1 MSDQEGDNTGAEMDP
16 VECAVEKWVHHDD
29 SGNITPVMEDYHRY
43 ILRKWIFIAVCIVAA
58 FLAAGYSLKVG
69 AYDIGYVDTYKTIWE
84 HLTGNIRPGN
94 DDYVIWD
101 MKLPRT
107 ITAILAGAGLAAAGV
122 VMQSIL
128 RNPLADPYTT
138 GISSGASFGATLA
151 LGLGIT
157 FGSAGYAVITNAF
170 LFALIP
176 MGVIVTV
183 SKMRGATPS
192 TMIMAGI
199 AIMYIFNALTTMIKL
214 FVDPDKLA
222 AIFEWSVGTLE
233 GTNWNNV
240 GIMFVVVAVGVVALQ
255 LLAKKLNV
263 ISAGDDSARAI
274 GVDAEKLRLV
284 SLMIV
289 SLLAAGVVSFT
300 GLIGFVGLVCPHIAR
315 LIIGSDTRYLMPASM
330 AFGAALLLF
339 ADGIGRYVI
348 SPSTIQVGV
357 ITAIIGAPLFLYLI
371 VRSKKEAA

>member
-1 MSDQEGDNTGAEMDP
+1 MSDQEGDTAGAEMDP

-84 HLTGNIRPGN
+84 HLTGNIRAGN

-199 AIMYIFNALTTMIKL
+199 AIMYIFNAITTLLMMWSDPQELSSIYRWQVGSLDIVQWGDIPIMFIIVL
-214 FVDPDKLA
+214 FPDPDGPMIATHSPFSTL
-222 AIFEWSVGTLE
+222 IFT
-233 GTNWNNV
+233 
-240 GIMFVVVAVGVVALQ
+240 
-255 LLAKKLNV
+255 
-263 ISAGDDSARAI
+263 
-274 GVDAEKLRLV
+274 
-284 SLMIV
+284 
-289 SLLAAGVVSFT
+289 
-300 GLIGFVGLVCPHIAR
+300 
-315 LIIGSDTRYLMPASM
+315 
-330 AFGAALLLF
+330 
-339 ADGIGRYVI
+339 
-348 SPSTIQVGV
+348 
-357 ITAIIGAPLFLYLI
+357 
-371 VRSKKEAA
+371 